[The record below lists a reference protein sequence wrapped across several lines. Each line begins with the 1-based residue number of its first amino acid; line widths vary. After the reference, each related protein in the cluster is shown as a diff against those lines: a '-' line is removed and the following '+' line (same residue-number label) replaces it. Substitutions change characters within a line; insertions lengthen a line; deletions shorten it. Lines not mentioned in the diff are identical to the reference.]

1 MIMRD
6 PNPYKLLTPGP
17 LTTTLSVREAMMIDR
32 CTWDEDYKRMT
43 EEIRA
48 GLLDFAHVGN
58 DYTVVLMQ
66 GSGTFGVE
74 SVLSSVPGDKDCVL
88 VLVNG
93 AYSERMVK
101 ILERHGI
108 AHARLDFAWDQIPDA
123 AKVEAFLAEHPEVTI
138 VSMVHNETTTGL
150 LNVVYHPKH
159 SMGVKSVQ

>member
-1 MIMRD
+1 MRD

-32 CTWDEDYKRMT
+32 CTWDDDYKRMT

-48 GLLDFAHVGN
+48 GLLDFAHAGD

-74 SVLSSVPGDKDCVL
+74 SVLSSVPGARDRVL

-93 AYSERMVK
+93 RQGRGLPRRTSRSDGRFDGSQRNDDGDSER
-101 ILERHGI
+101 H
-108 AHARLDFAWDQIPDA
+108 
-123 AKVEAFLAEHPEVTI
+123 
-138 VSMVHNETTTGL
+138 
-150 LNVVYHPKH
+150 
-159 SMGVKSVQ
+159 